1 MKVQVAVWLLVVA
14 AAVPLAA
21 QWKIAPGEGSL
32 DLKAPAPKAADG
44 KPDLSGI
51 WEQENLNHFRNLAA
65 DMKAAEVPFRPEAKA
80 LFDSRQG
87 GARGHEE
94 PDANCLPQGVP
105 KIDGAPVPF
114 KIVQTPKLVLIV
126 YEAFNLWRQ
135 VHLDGRQLLN
145 DPNPTWLGYSSGKW
159 DGDTL
164 VVETTG
170 FNGKAWLDTGGMP
183 ASDALHVTERF
194 RRVDFGHIQLDIT
207 IDDPK
212 MYTRPWTAKE
222 TLKLVTGY
230 ELIEFICLENE
241 KDLLHMNK

>member
-1 MKVQVAVWLLVVA
+1 MLA
-14 AAVPLAA
+14 ALPLAA
-21 QWKIAPGEGSL
+21 QWRMAPGTP
-32 DLKAPAPKAADG
+32 DLTAPAPKAADG

-51 WEQENLNHFRNLAA
+51 WEQENLAHFRNLAA
-65 DMKAAEVPFRPEAKA
+65 DMKPEEVPFRPEAKA
-80 LFDSRQG
+80 IFESRRN
-87 GARGHEE
+87 GARGLEE

-114 KIVQTPKLVLIV
+114 KIVQTPKLVVIV

-135 VHLDGRQLLN
+135 VFLDGRQLVA
-145 DPNPTWLGYSSGKW
+145 DPNPTWLGYSSGRW
-159 DGDTL
+159 EGDTL

-183 ASDALHVTERF
+183 GSDALHVTERF

-212 MYTRPWTAKE
+212 MYTRPFSAKE